1 MTSTWIAKN
10 PNLNNR
16 NKGLSVPMND
26 AEFEDVMRS
35 IVHADCDFEA
45 KLELLLKTSGFFN
58 GEQVCQKI
66 WIFISILL
74 LTLIYYI

>member
-1 MTSTWIAKN
+1 
-10 PNLNNR
+10 
-16 NKGLSVPMND
+16 MND

-66 WIFISILL
+66 
-74 LTLIYYI
+74 